1 MRIRDYPGISRWVHW
16 NHRGLCEREARKSK
30 SEEGE
35 GMMETEVGELYFIDK
50 RRDHEPRDASG
61 KEKEKNFSLEP
72 PEGIGTA
79 KTLILAS

>member
-16 NHRGLCEREARKSK
+16 NHRGLCKREARKSK

-35 GMMETEVGELYFIDK
+35 GMTETEVGELYSIDK

-61 KEKEKNFSLEP
+61 KEKEKSFSREP

-79 KTLILAS
+79 KPLILAS

>member
-35 GMMETEVGELYFIDK
+35 GMMETDVGELSFLEK
-50 RRDHEPRDASG
+50 SRDHEPRGASG
-61 KEKEKNFSLEP
+61 RRRKRTFRGSRRKGL
-72 PEGIGTA
+72 A
-79 KTLILAS
+79 LLTLILAS